1 MLVLNRNVGEKI
13 VISVGGQSDCIV
25 EIVYLG
31 HNRVTLGFTAPPNVR
46 ILRSELIGKLK
57 HDPITTYS

>member
-13 VISVGGQSDCIV
+13 VISVGGQSDCTI

-31 HNRVTLGFTAPPNVR
+31 HHRVTLGFTAPPNVR
-46 ILRSELIGKLK
+46 ILRSELIERPEA
-57 HDPITTYS
+57 DTTA